1 MFVLSERIR
10 ILRERFHVTQAE
22 LARELDVTRSSVNA
36 WEMGV
41 SLPSVPKLIQ
51 LAERF
56 HVSTDYL
63 LGIEQRNTIDIQD
76 FSPQEQSLICSLIAL
91 SKIMIGKR
99 TKKGR

>member
-1 MFVLSERIR
+1 MIIIFSERIKL
-10 ILRERFHVTQAE
+10 LREQFHLTQAD

-41 SLPSVPKLIQ
+41 SLPSVPKLVQ

-63 LGIEQRNTIDIQD
+63 LGIEQKNSIDIHE
-76 FSPQEQSLICSLIAL
+76 FSVREQALISSLIDYIKSEKNPLL
-91 SKIMIGKR
+91 E
-99 TKKGR
+99 